1 MLLLLLRNHSREFAS
16 GAVLEDTRKESV
28 VQEERTLAHHN
39 ARNLM
44 ASVTIVENMD
54 TRRLIV
60 ISFKRKDRL

>member
-1 MLLLLLRNHSREFAS
+1 M
-16 GAVLEDTRKESV
+16 VLEDTRKESV

-39 ARNLM
+39 IRNSM